1 MLTAAGIRESA
12 IAHGRV
18 IKRVNAFTAI
28 LCGGLPSVLLG
39 IFFPTSLGKWLVGLA
54 IGLLW
59 ASWFEYAYHR
69 FLLHLPGTF
78 FAKEHLRHH
87 MSVDT
92 PEEAEHLNLGRS
104 PLWVSMLFL
113 INGVPVLIAD
123 TLLGFRVAP
132 GIFAAF
138 AIYFITTEEFHW
150 RIHLG
155 EWLPPGFRGARAHHL
170 AHHMYPNA
178 RFSIFLP
185 FWDRLLG
192 SAGD

>member
-12 IAHGRV
+12 IAHGRT

-28 LCGGLPSVLLG
+28 LCGGLPSVLVSV
-39 IFFPTSLGKWLVGLA
+39 FFPTSLGKWLVGLV

-87 MSVDT
+87 MSVDR

-104 PLWVSMLFL
+104 PLWVFMLFL
-113 INGVPVLIAD
+113 INGVPVLVAD
-123 TLLGFRVAP
+123 ILLGFRIAP

-138 AIYFITTEEFHW
+138 AI
-150 RIHLG
+150 
-155 EWLPPGFRGARAHHL
+155 
-170 AHHMYPNA
+170 
-178 RFSIFLP
+178 
-185 FWDRLLG
+185 
-192 SAGD
+192 